1 MQQIDAAADA
11 GPTEAV
17 GPRGLVPWDY
27 WLNAWPSGPV
37 ALTRANA
44 ADGYPKALTPLS
56 QDLVLRFEEAGV
68 RRFYFESLKALRAG
82 DCPAPFMQAYYG
94 LVYLNADQMGD
105 LGDAMPGSTRFG
117 VFQTILGLEP
127 DPGFALPTPTLRQ
140 RLSEA
145 RAGARVGP
153 RVLRLASRAKA
164 RIDAQIAEIEEVRP
178 ANPDSV
184 TRGEA
189 RAWLARLEALQV
201 PAWETLMIGTAIA
214 MAFFESTEKAISRFA
229 GGDGRDLTNRLHVGL
244 GGNESAE
251 SGLAIRSL
259 AELAR
264 ARPATLAALERHD
277 PVATVAATDAD
288 FAAAL
293 QRVIVRF
300 GHRAPAELEI
310 ANPSWRADPAQLLDV
325 VRIELQRAA
334 PTEAADAIRTDAEAE
349 LASRVKGIKAGVV
362 GVLLRRSRDLMAVRE
377 NGKVPAVRLFDETRR
392 LLAAVAPG
400 LVHDGV
406 LPDAG
411 AATLLRYDEL
421 CSVLAGGGGP
431 GLAELGRR
439 RVEHDRCLGLD
450 LPELVLADA
459 AGLHPLDDGF
469 MRERGLLPPGRVD
482 LAAERLE
489 GIGASPG
496 QCTGTTRVLLDPF
509 EDFEPGDV
517 LFAKTVDPGWA
528 PVLSCAGAVVLDMG
542 GLMSHGAVVAREL
555 GIPCVVNVKSGT
567 TVADRRQGHRGRLR
581 GRGPPRVGQEPSS
594 GRFQRWLGPRFR
606 WSRSEQRSRR
616 VCASPTRKASRPSR
630 SGVSPPS

>member
-1 MQQIDAAADA
+1 MDAA
-11 GPTEAV
+11 GPV
-17 GPRGLVPWDY
+17 GLVTWDY
-27 WLNAWPSGPV
+27 WLNQWPVVPV

-56 QDLVLRFEEAGV
+56 QDLVLRFEEAGA

-117 VFQTILGLEP
+117 MFQTILGLEP
-127 DPGFALPTPTLRQ
+127 DPGFVLPTATLGQ
-140 RLSEA
+140 RLSDA

-164 RIDAQIAEIEEVRP
+164 RIESQIAAIEEVRP
-178 ANPDSV
+178 ANPDTV
-184 TRGEA
+184 TREEA
-189 RAWLARLEALQV
+189 GQWLARLEGLQV
-201 PAWETLMIGTAIA
+201 PAWETLMIGAAIA
-214 MAFFESTEKAISRFA
+214 MAFFESAEKVVSRFA

-251 SGLAIRSL
+251 SGLAIRAL
-259 AELAR
+259 AALAR
-264 ARPATLAALERHD
+264 TRPATLAALECHD
-277 PVATVAATDAD
+277 PVAIVAATDSD
-288 FAAAL
+288 FAAEL

-300 GHRAPAELEI
+300 GHRAPAELELS
-310 ANPSWRADPAQLLDV
+310 NPSWRADPGQLLDV

-334 PTEAADAIRTDAEAE
+334 PTDAANAIRTDAEAE
-349 LASRVKGIKAGVV
+349 LASRVKGIKAKVV
-362 GVLLRRSRDLMAVRE
+362 GAVLRRSRDLMAVRE
-377 NGKVPAVRLFDETRR
+377 NAKVPIVRVFDETRR

-400 LVHDGV
+400 LVSDGV
-406 LPDAG
+406 LPDVG
-411 AATLLRYDEL
+411 AVTLLRYDEL
-421 CSVLAGGGGP
+421 CSVLAGGNGP
-431 GLAELGRR
+431 GVGELGRR
-439 RVEHDRCLGLD
+439 RSEHDRCLALD

-459 AGLHPLDDGF
+459 SGLHPLDDGF
-469 MRERGLLPPGRVD
+469 MRARGLLPPARVD
-482 LAAERLE
+482 LSADRLV

-496 QCTGTTRVLLDPF
+496 QLTGTARVLLDPF

-567 TVADRRQGHRGRLR
+567 AVAQTGNKVTVDGSAGEVHL
-581 GRGPPRVGQEPSS
+581 
-594 GRFQRWLGPRFR
+594 
-606 WSRSEQRSRR
+606 
-616 VCASPTRKASRPSR
+616 A
-630 SGVSPPS
+630 